1 METYG
6 RFLFEFLNQFFSGF
20 KEIFVGLWNGIIR
33 IFNIPEYYNIIKHYE
48 EDFSMSE
55 WFLTGLA
62 IIAILVIVGS
72 AVGIIVFFLRRFA
85 KWKQKILDQEQLLKE
100 IDDYLEEKYNTYFL
114 NKITDWHIE
123 ENKKK
128 FLDIFS
134 LLSGYSKISIED

>member
-1 METYG
+1 MREINRLLNDFELLDEYMNTSYG
-6 RFLFEFLNQFFSGF
+6 GTFSEDSIVKYLFLPYCLGLKIADRIGLSEFLEG
-20 KEIFVGLWNGIIR
+20 KWYLLLKKFVFTN
-33 IFNIPEYYNIIKHYE
+33 E
-48 EDFSMSE
+48 E
-55 WFLTGLA
+55 LT
-62 IIAILVIVGS
+62 
-72 AVGIIVFFLRRFA
+72 
-85 KWKQKILDQEQLLKE
+85 KILKRCYELQKRIREQITEDQLLKE